1 MDKIFDWLHKS
12 IEQIK
17 GAYLSGIKWI
27 GLDGLLN
34 METSALI
41 TIFLMIFFPVIW
53 ATVITFVMVM
63 LKCILDKTRGRENEK
78 HDLICALVGVLVGAI
93 LGPAHGALTSILK

>member
-1 MDKIFDWLHKS
+1 MDKILIWLHEFIDK
-12 IEQIK
+12 ITA
-17 GAYLSGIKWI
+17 AYRSGIKWI

-53 ATVITFVMVM
+53 ATILTFVGVM
-63 LKCILDKTRGRENEK
+63 LKCILDKSRGHENEK
-78 HDLICALVGVLVGAI
+78 HDFVCALIGVLVGAI
-93 LGPAHGALTSILK
+93 LGSAHVALNFW